1 MLALLGRMSGFFLI
15 FAVSVFSTGYLGVKG
30 DGAML
35 LGESIEHL
43 VNYTAYEALDQ
54 LKLESIGND
63 VANSAYKNYKDVL
76 GILYAKYKLVYI
88 AINLY
93 LYCNFNDTVCLHNN
107 YYKLE

>member
-15 FAVSVFSTGYLGVKG
+15 FAVNVFSAGYLGVKG

-35 LGESIEHL
+35 LEESIEHL

-76 GILYAKYKLVYI
+76 GIYAKCKPVYI
-88 AINLY
+88 AI
-93 LYCNFNDTVCLHNN
+93 D
-107 YYKLE
+107 